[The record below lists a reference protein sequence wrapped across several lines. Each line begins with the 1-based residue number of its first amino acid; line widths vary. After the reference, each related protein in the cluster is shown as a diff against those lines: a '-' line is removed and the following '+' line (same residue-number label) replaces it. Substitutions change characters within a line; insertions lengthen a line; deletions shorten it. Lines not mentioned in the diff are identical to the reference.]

1 MSAISLSFS
10 VTGYR
15 PPIRQ
20 ALAAKSLTRRQ
31 QQVLEFM
38 REFFAENDQ
47 LPPTKVISDHFGWKS
62 ANSAQLH
69 IEQLVR
75 LRRLEANAVG
85 KLRFV
90 REP

>member
-1 MSAISLSFS
+1 MSAKSLSFS
-10 VTGYR
+10 VSGHRAEVRRSLACRPLTG
-15 PPIRQ
+15 
-20 ALAAKSLTRRQ
+20 RQ

-47 LPPTKVISDHFGWKS
+47 LPPVKVISDHFGWKS
-62 ANSAQLH
+62 ANAAQQH
-69 IEQLVR
+69 IERLVS

-90 REP
+90 REA

>member
-1 MSAISLSFS
+1 MSAISLSYS
-10 VTGYR
+10 ITGYR
-15 PPIRQ
+15 PPVRQ
-20 ALAAKSLTRRQ
+20 ALASKPLTARQ
-31 QQVLEFM
+31 QQVLDYM
-38 REFFAENDQ
+38 RDFFAENDQ
-47 LPPTKVISDHFGWKS
+47 LPPTAKIAAHFGWKS

-90 REP
+90 RQP

>member
-1 MSAISLSFS
+1 MSARSLSFA
-10 VTGYR
+10 VTGHRAELRRKLACR
-15 PPIRQ
+15 P
-20 ALAAKSLTRRQ
+20 LTNRQ

-47 LPPTKVISDHFGWKS
+47 LPPTKVISSHFGWKS

-69 IEQLVR
+69 VEQLVR

>member
-1 MSAISLSFS
+1 MSARSLSYA
-10 VTGYR
+10 VTTHKPCVR
-15 PPIRQ
+15 AR
-20 ALAAKSLTRRQ
+20 LAKTQLTPKQ
-31 QQVLEFM
+31 HAVLDFM
-38 REFFAENDQ
+38 REFFRENDQ
-47 LPPTKVISDHFGWKS
+47 LPPTKVISSHFGWKS

-69 IEQLVR
+69 VEQLVR

>member
-1 MSAISLSFS
+1 MSAISLSYS
-10 VTGYR
+10 ITGYR
-15 PPIRQ
+15 PPVRQ
-20 ALAAKSLTRRQ
+20 ALASKPLTARQ
-31 QQVLEFM
+31 QQVLDYM
-38 REFFAENDQ
+38 RDFFAENDQ
-47 LPPTKVISDHFGWKS
+47 LPPTAKISEHFGWKS